1 MTAKERYQEFLKS
14 EFWRNLSY
22 ECRDKVGFICQK
34 CFKPNRPVH
43 AHHKLYRVSWYATKL
58 EDLICLCSDCH
69 DLEHGIKQPE
79 PQKSSITRRMRIGKS
94 RFHRFW
100 KDHAKLTKKPKK
112 KYEMVKYSN
121 GSKWLSRSSSGHHAP
136 SKSNGDNFQA
146 VDGRTVFN
154 PK

>member
-1 MTAKERYQEFLKS
+1 MNAGTRLGSSA
-14 EFWRNLSY
+14 RNALSQTDQSMHITS
-22 ECRDKVGFICQK
+22 C
-34 CFKPNRPVH
+34 
-43 AHHKLYRVSWYATKL
+43 RVSWYATKL

-136 SKSNGDNFQA
+136 SKSNGDNFQT